1 MDRRALSER
10 QEERIKGNPVMERR
24 TFLAMGA
31 TGLLAMP
38 MTVDAQAT
46 RKPSRIAILFMGSPE
61 TSGPFAATFKQGLRT
76 LGYIEGQNVAFES
89 RWAMGEPERVPR
101 LAHELVALTPDVI
114 FVGAAVTAR
123 AAQQATR
130 TIPIVGAGFDPVA
143 QGLVKRLAKPD
154 GNLTGLS
161 SINIDV
167 SAKPLELAREFLPT
181 LRRVAVLLN
190 PDNPGYPSLL
200 KNLQTAA
207 RSMGLNLLVVDAR
220 TRAEIED
227 VFPRIAREGVTT
239 VIVHGDSFF
248 VAQRRHIVALALKHR
263 IAPLHSFREM
273 VEAGG
278 LMSYGQNLLEQFR
291 QAARYVDRILKGA
304 KPGELPIQQSITLE
318 LVVNLRTAKALGLT
332 IPPSLLLRADQVI
345 E

>member
-1 MDRRALSER
+1 
-10 QEERIKGNPVMERR
+10 
-24 TFLAMGA
+24 
-31 TGLLAMP
+31 
-38 MTVDAQAT
+38 
-46 RKPSRIAILFMGSPE
+46 
-61 TSGPFAATFKQGLRT
+61 
-76 LGYIEGQNVAFES
+76 
-89 RWAMGEPERVPR
+89 
-101 LAHELVALTPDVI
+101 
-114 FVGAAVTAR
+114 
-123 AAQQATR
+123 
-130 TIPIVGAGFDPVA
+130 
-143 QGLVKRLAKPD
+143 
-154 GNLTGLS
+154 
-161 SINIDV
+161 
-167 SAKPLELAREFLPT
+167 
-181 LRRVAVLLN
+181 
-190 PDNPGYPSLL
+190 
-200 KNLQTAA
+200 LQTAA